1 MDFVP
6 WLVVGGVAFVFVVA
20 VIKSAVFTIHT
31 KQAAIVDGLR
41 ESVLNFEEGVHG
53 VDPHEVMALLMMTQY
68 FDALRDIGAQSNTI
82 LLPHSPAAVS
92 DLYAQLRTA
101 ITAGNVAAIKSTE
114 QPPPKK

>member
-1 MDFVP
+1 MSEYQYYEFRKIESSLSDEAMQEMCDLSSRAGVSRTSASFTYNYGDFP
-6 WLVVGGVAFVFVVA
+6 
-20 VIKSAVFTIHT
+20 
-31 KQAAIVDGLR
+31 
-41 ESVLNFEEGVHG
+41 
-53 VDPHEVMALLMMTQY
+53 VDPIEVLTQY